1 MKEDGTISDLT
12 PGKNEKARFFGWSK
26 DKKYMYYS
34 SNKRDPKYFDFYK
47 MNVATWESEILYQND
62 KGINISSMSE
72 DEVWFAFSQ
81 PITTSE
87 NKLFLT
93 NRIDNSKIEISKV
106 IIMIKNTLIR

>member
-1 MKEDGTISDLT
+1 
-12 PGKNEKARFFGWSK
+12 
-26 DKKYMYYS
+26 MYYS
-34 SNKRDPKYFDFYK
+34 SNKREPKYFDFYK
-47 MNVATWESEILYQND
+47 MNIATWESEILYQND

-93 NRIDNSKIEISKV
+93 NRIDNSKIEISKNSSYRFQFSKDNQYFFFRCRARV
-106 IIMIKNTLIR
+106 LLFG